1 MKKLFATL
9 LLGGVM
15 AAAALAVPA
24 QGSAVT
30 ITPDAGGA
38 AVHLSLPSDT
48 TRDIT
53 SLRLSIA
60 VDAAQPV
67 EVQFAF
73 DDSLSS
79 KIQEYRYDADA
90 GSLNIYLSGN
100 SSIFTEASLDLG
112 QVSLSTP
119 DGKPAQATLRVDD
132 SSIQLLN
139 AAFGTPDQPEIGTV
153 SAEVSVSGSQDETP
167 GTGDDSKPDSDPGN
181 GGNTDSKPESNP
193 GQGGGTSGN
202 GSNSGS
208 SQTVTAQ
215 QQTDT
220 PAPPAAPETT
230 LVSPGGT
237 GSSQNTNSGKGTG
250 RPGTSA
256 TPQPGTQSTPE
267 PEDTPSSAPVDGE
280 EEETASPAEKPD
292 TAATP
297 EQAEE
302 TARKSG
308 SWVWYLVITAVFVA
322 AAAAGLALFFRRRR

>member
-38 AVHLSLPSDT
+38 EVHLSLPSDT

-60 VDAAQPV
+60 VDATQPV
-67 EVQFAF
+67 EAQFVF

-79 KIQEYRYDADA
+79 KIQEYRYDADT
-90 GSLNIYLSGN
+90 GNLNIYLSGN
-100 SSIFTEASLDLG
+100 SSIFTDGSLDLG
-112 QVSLSTP
+112 QVSLSTS

-153 SAEVSVSGSQDETP
+153 SAEVSVNGSQDETP
-167 GTGDDSKPDSDPGN
+167 GTGDDSKPDSNPGN
-181 GGNTDSKPESNP
+181 TGSKPESNP
-193 GQGGGTSGN
+193 GQGGSTSGN
-202 GSNSGS
+202 SSGS
-208 SQTVTAQ
+208 SQTVTAEQ
-215 QQTDT
+215 ETDT
-220 PAPPAAPETT
+220 PAPPTAPETT

-237 GSSQNTNSGKGTG
+237 GTSQHSNSGKGTG

-256 TPQPGTQSTPE
+256 TPQPGAQPTPE
-267 PEDTPSSAPVDGE
+267 PEDTPSSAPADGE
-280 EEETASPAEKPD
+280 EEEATTPAEKPD

-302 TARKSG
+302 TAWKSG
-308 SWVWYLVITAVFVA
+308 SWGWYLVIAAVVVVA
-322 AAAAGLALFFRRRR
+322 GAGLVLFFRRRR

>member
-38 AVHLSLPSDT
+38 EVHLSLPSDT

-60 VDAAQPV
+60 VDATQPV
-67 EVQFAF
+67 EAQFVF

-79 KIQEYRYDADA
+79 KIQEYRYDADT

-100 SSIFTEASLDLG
+100 SSIFTDGSLDLG
-112 QVSLSTP
+112 QVSLSTS

-153 SAEVSVSGSQDETP
+153 SAEVSVNGSQDETP
-167 GTGDDSKPDSDPGN
+167 GTGDDSKPDSNTGN
-181 GGNTDSKPESNP
+181 GGNTGSKPESNP

-202 GSNSGS
+202 SSGS
-208 SQTVTAQ
+208 SQTVTAEQ
-215 QQTDT
+215 ETDT

-237 GSSQNTNSGKGTG
+237 GTSQHSNSSKGTG

-256 TPQPGTQSTPE
+256 TPQPGAQPTPE
-267 PEDTPSSAPVDGE
+267 PEDTPSSAPADDE
-280 EEETASPAEKPD
+280 EEEASTPAEKPD

-302 TARKSG
+302 TAQKSG
-308 SWVWYLVITAVFVA
+308 SWGWYLVIAAVVVVA
-322 AAAAGLALFFRRRR
+322 GAGLVLFFRRRR